1 MCERGYLEKVYLW
14 TTRLIRGHY
23 VEISSRHLCNPE
35 QRESAMKWN
44 PIYIYDTQLTYALVG
59 INVEQRKLVFSMIS
73 RLIKDA
79 QVPICT
85 NHECHSQNSMRNNNL
100 PAFRNPALEYNGEIQ
115 DRNHKIHQKRSRE
128 RSKIRYY
135 FHNTGKCK
143 TIGRNNKRKHTEMRE
158 RDRTKTI
165 ET

>member
-1 MCERGYLEKVYLW
+1 MEPYLHIRYSVNICFSRNKCRTKKTGIFYDLKVDK
-14 TTRLIRGHY
+14 RC
-23 VEISSRHLCNPE
+23 SSTKCY
-35 QRESAMKWN
+35 S
-44 PIYIYDTQLTYALVG
+44 
-59 INVEQRKLVFSMIS
+59 S
-73 RLIKDA
+73 
-79 QVPICT
+79 T